1 MPRHSVAQCDVQQSC
16 TSRRPCA
23 LALDLRAPLRGGE
36 GWTKRPAGGIGT
48 DADSFSPGQEPPRK
62 ARPPLT
68 DWPAS
73 PASAKRGCS
82 FFWHCHHL
90 GGYFSLGKQRKVT
103 RPPAGGRKPAVPQ
116 GLPSG
121 RNEPGRRIAKTK
133 SQSHWTPAFAGVTAK
148 ERGDEARLPPNPHPS
163 RPQPPQLLLARP
175 ERGGREQ
182 KQTPRRRRATSSWHP
197 VSPGSHHPHH
207 AFP

>member
-121 RNEPGRRIAKTK
+121 RNEPGRGNATTQGQE
-133 SQSHWTPAFAGVTAK
+133 QSHWTPALAPSCGVR
-148 ERGDEARLPPNPHPS
+148 RGDGFFVVTRQEWPLTTMKVAMS
-163 RPQPPQLLLARP
+163 QPPPQ
-175 ERGGREQ
+175 GGAGTSTPPHRTKSRQ
-182 KQTPRRRRATSSWHP
+182 RMNQAKQQAYAA
-197 VSPGSHHPHH
+197 PH
-207 AFP
+207 